1 MNIIPY
7 PFKKPRIDDDKLIA
21 AYKKY
26 KSLNA
31 TAIKLK
37 LDRSSIR
44 TRLVKI
50 GIYQANKTFTR
61 TKEINKTQSSQ
72 PFNENRKPKII
83 HSKIQPKTYKDYLL
97 EAIKDKKLPEY
108 YASFKILKK

>member
-50 GIYQANKTFTR
+50 GIYQANKTFKR
-61 TKEINKTQSSQ
+61 TKEINHSQ
-72 PFNENRKPKII
+72 PLNENRII
-83 HSKIQPKTYKDYLL
+83 PSKIQPRHTKTYKDYLL
-97 EAIKDKKLPEY
+97 KAIKNKKLPEY
-108 YASFKILKK
+108 YAFFKTLK